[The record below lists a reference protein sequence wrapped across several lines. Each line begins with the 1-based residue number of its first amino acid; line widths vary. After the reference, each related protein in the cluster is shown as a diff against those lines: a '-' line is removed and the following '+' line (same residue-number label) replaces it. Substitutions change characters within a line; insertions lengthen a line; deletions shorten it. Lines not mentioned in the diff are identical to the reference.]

1 MRCHLCGAA
10 IEPQMTDLPFKTGPK
25 AIVILKDLPVL
36 QCETCGEYLL
46 EDHVMAR
53 IDEILARI
61 EPEAELEILRYAA

>member
-10 IEPQMTDLPFKTGPK
+10 LEPQTTDLPFKIGPK
-25 AIVILKDLPVL
+25 TIVILKELPVL

-46 EDHVMAR
+46 ADQVVAR